1 MYHLTYTPI
10 KNLKPFKT
18 SWYIQIRIL
27 HSWNHYSKG
36 FGMSYE
42 MILAEEDIIKSEN
55 RARHMSNPFE
65 FGYNPFGFGINGYM
79 IYYLIE

>member
-1 MYHLTYTPI
+1 MYLLTYTPIKNLKPFKTSWYIQIRILHSCMYLLTYTPI

-36 FGMSYE
+36 FGMSNE
-42 MILAEEDIIKSEN
+42 MILAEDDVN
-55 RARHMSNPFE
+55 FFE
-65 FGYNPFGFGINGYM
+65 
-79 IYYLIE
+79 

>member
-1 MYHLTYTPI
+1 MQVKIINKQITITMDVPLTYTPI

-27 HSWNHYSKG
+27 HLWNHYSKG

-42 MILAEEDIIKSEN
+42 MILAEEDVN
-55 RARHMSNPFE
+55 FFE
-65 FGYNPFGFGINGYM
+65 
-79 IYYLIE
+79 

>member
-1 MYHLTYTPI
+1 MQVKIINKQITITMDVPLTYTPI

-42 MILAEEDIIKSEN
+42 MILAEEDVKV
-55 RARHMSNPFE
+55 FE
-65 FGYNPFGFGINGYM
+65 
-79 IYYLIE
+79 